1 MPFRAHL
8 KVRFGDIDHA
18 GIVYYPRIVH
28 YFHMAMEEYFSQA
41 LHQDYARVLEE
52 HRLGLPT
59 VHLEV
64 DFRHPFKF
72 GDRIE
77 VEARVSRIGSRS
89 LTWRYRIFRRES
101 DEVCVEAEVVTACVH
116 LDRFEP
122 IAVPDWL
129 RARVGEFEGI

>member
-1 MPFRAHL
+1 MPFRAQL

-28 YFHMAMEEYFSQA
+28 YFHVAMEEYFSQA
-41 LHQDYARVLEE
+41 LREDYARVLEE

-64 DFRHPFKF
+64 DFRRPFKF
-72 GDRIE
+72 GDSIE
-77 VEARVSRIGSRS
+77 VEARVSRIGTRS
-89 LTWRYRIFRRES
+89 LTWDYRVFRSGS
-101 DEVCVEAEVVTACVH
+101 DEVCVEARIVTVCVQ

-129 RARVGEFEGI
+129 RSRVTKFEGI

>member
-1 MPFRAHL
+1 MPFRAQL

-28 YFHMAMEEYFSQA
+28 YFHVAMEEYFSQA
-41 LHQDYARVLEE
+41 LREDYAHVLEQ

-64 DFRHPFKF
+64 DFRRPFKF

-77 VEARVSRIGSRS
+77 VEVRVSRFGDKSVEWS
-89 LTWRYRIFRRES
+89 YRIFRQGA
-101 DEVCVEAEVVTACVH
+101 DEVCVEARVVTVCVH
-116 LDRFEP
+116 LDRFKP
-122 IAVPDWL
+122 MQVPQWFRD
-129 RARVGEFEGI
+129 RVERYEAG